1 MLTALVTSHCVDMR
15 RALGDRGPR
24 MDAQRVIAR
33 RMVIGIPP
41 DGLSP
46 AWEKDFAQFPPAGV
60 ILFAARDFKDLA
72 DARRVISRLRELARP
87 RRLFV
92 SLDEEG
98 GWVSQLAG
106 HLTVPPNA
114 ATLARAADAETLR
127 WIAGV
132 TARRLHALGFD
143 WDFAPVA
150 DVHSEPDNP
159 VIGPRAWGTTPAQ
172 VTANAGAWLAG
183 FQGSGVA
190 TCVKHAPGHGDT
202 RTDSHLALPVCD
214 ADLATLEAREFVPFR
229 AHAAADSLMTAHVV
243 YPALDP
249 GVPATF
255 SRAIVQGVLR
265 ERLGFRGVVIT
276 DALEMQGAAAGRTP
290 AEAGLAALAAG
301 CDLLLYAHW
310 NEDVRRARYTMA
322 DAVVE
327 GRVDRELFDATRP
340 RLAAFDAAHA
350 EPTADELAT
359 PLEQLTPRDWESR
372 LAGLID
378 RALAVSGRAPAADGG
393 WRVLEESEW
402 KQGPTFA
409 ASLRDAGIPD
419 GGASPAA
426 DVFAIASRIPLTPE
440 RIAAMRAHAS
450 TRPTILVGLQNDR
463 FLDHV
468 PEAALRI
475 SAADCTPLTRR
486 VVAERLAAL
495 RTSA

>member
-1 MLTALVTSHCVDMR
+1 
-15 RALGDRGPR
+15 

-33 RMVIGIPP
+33 RMVIGLPP

-60 ILFAARDFKDLA
+60 ILFAARDFKDLD
-72 DARRVISRLRELARP
+72 DARRVITRLRELARP

-106 HLTVPPNA
+106 HLVVPPNA
-114 ATLARAADAETLR
+114 ATLARAADPETIR

-172 VTANAGAWLAG
+172 VAANAGAWLAG

-190 TCVKHAPGHGDT
+190 ACLKHAPGHGDT

-214 ADLATLEAREFVPFR
+214 ASAATLEAREFVPFHV
-229 AHAAADSLMTAHVV
+229 HAGADSLMTAHVV

-265 ERLGFRGVVIT
+265 ERLGFQGVVIT

-327 GRVDRELFDATRP
+327 GRIDRELFDATRP

-350 EPTADELAT
+350 EPAGKELST
-359 PLEQLTPRDWESR
+359 PLALLTPSEWEPR
-372 LAGLID
+372 LAALID
-378 RALAVSGRAPAADGG
+378 RALVLDGRAPDGG
-393 WRVLEESEW
+393 WRVVEESEW
-402 KQGPTFA
+402 KQGPSFA
-409 ASLRDAGIPD
+409 ACLRDAGIPD

-426 DVFAIASRIPLTPE
+426 DVIAIASRVPLTPE
-440 RIAAMRAHAS
+440 RIAALRAHATS
-450 TRPTILVGLQNDR
+450 RPTVLVGLQNDR
-463 FLDHV
+463 FLDLV

-475 SAADCTPLTRR
+475 SAADCTPLTRT
-486 VVAERLAAL
+486 VVARRLATL
-495 RTSA
+495 RTGPVASR

>member
-1 MLTALVTSHCVDMR
+1 MR
-15 RALGDRGPR
+15 GALGDRRPR

-33 RMVIGIPP
+33 RMMIGIPP

-72 DARRVISRLRELARP
+72 DARRVIARLRELARP

-106 HLTVPPNA
+106 HLVVPPNA
-114 ATLARAADAETLR
+114 ATLARVADAETIR

-172 VTANAGAWLAG
+172 VAANAGAWLAG
-183 FQGSGVA
+183 FKGSGVA
-190 TCVKHAPGHGDT
+190 SCLKHAPGHGDT

-214 ADLATLEAREFVPFR
+214 APAGTLESREFVPFR
-229 AHAAADSLMTAHVV
+229 SHHTADSLMTAHVV

-255 SRAIVQGVLR
+255 SRPIVQGVLR
-265 ERLGFRGVVIT
+265 ERLGFQGVVIT

-327 GRVDRELFDATRP
+327 GKIDRELFDATRP

-350 EPTADELAT
+350 EPTVEELAT
-359 PLEQLTPRDWESR
+359 PLERLTPADWESR
-372 LAGLID
+372 LAALVD
-378 RALAVSGRAPAADGG
+378 RALVVNGRAPEGGG
-393 WRVLEESEW
+393 WRVVEESEW
-402 KQGPTFA
+402 KTGPSFA
-409 ASLRDAGIPD
+409 SALRDAGVAD

-426 DVFAIASRIPLTPE
+426 DVVAIASRVPLTPE
-440 RIAAMRAHAS
+440 RISALRAHAAS
-450 TRPTILVGLQNDR
+450 RPTVLVGLQNDR

-468 PEAALRI
+468 PEAALRV
-475 SAADCTPLTRR
+475 SAADCTPLTRSI
-486 VVAERLAAL
+486 VARRLAAL
-495 RTSA
+495 KAGIATSL

>member
-1 MLTALVTSHCVDMR
+1 
-15 RALGDRGPR
+15 

-60 ILFAARDFKDLA
+60 ILFAARDFKDLV
-72 DARRVISRLRELARP
+72 DARRVIARLRELARP

-106 HLTVPPNA
+106 HLVVPPNA
-114 ATLARAADAETLR
+114 ATLARAADTGTIR

-150 DVHSEPDNP
+150 DVHSQPDNP

-183 FQGSGVA
+183 FRGTGVA
-190 TCVKHAPGHGDT
+190 SCLKHAPGHGDT

-214 ADLATLEAREFVPFR
+214 STATMLESREFVPFR
-229 AHAAADSLMTAHVV
+229 SHADADSLMTAHVV

-249 GVPATF
+249 GVPATY
-255 SRAIVQGVLR
+255 SRPIVQGVLR

-327 GRVDRELFDATRP
+327 GRVDRGLFDATRP

-350 EPTADELAT
+350 EPMGDELLA
-359 PLEQLTPRDWESR
+359 PLESLTPPDWEPR
-372 LAGLID
+372 LAELID
-378 RALAVSGRAPAADGG
+378 RALVVGGRAPEGG
-393 WRVLEESEW
+393 WRVVEESEW

-409 ASLRDAGIPD
+409 TALRDAGIPD
-419 GGASPAA
+419 GGAAAAA
-426 DVFAIASRIPLTPE
+426 DVIAIASRIPLTPD
-440 RIAAMRAHAS
+440 RIATLRQHATS
-450 TRPTILVGLQNDR
+450 RPTVLVGLQNDR
-463 FLDHV
+463 FLDLV
-468 PEAALRI
+468 PEAALRV
-475 SAADCTPLTRR
+475 SAADCTPLTRQ
-486 VVAERLAAL
+486 VVAKRLAAL
-495 RTSA
+495 RAGSIRV

>member
-1 MLTALVTSHCVDMR
+1 
-15 RALGDRGPR
+15 

-72 DARRVISRLRELARP
+72 DARRVIARLRELARP

-106 HLTVPPNA
+106 HLVVPPNA
-114 ATLARAADAETLR
+114 ATLARVADRETIR

-172 VTANAGAWLAG
+172 VSANAGAWLAG
-183 FQGSGVA
+183 FAGSGVA
-190 TCVKHAPGHGDT
+190 SCVKHAPGHGDT

-214 ADLATLEAREFVPFR
+214 ATAATLETREFVPFR
-229 AHAAADSLMTAHVV
+229 AHAGADSLMTAHVV

-255 SRAIVQGVLR
+255 SRTIVQGVLR
-265 ERLGFRGVVIT
+265 ERLGFTGVVVT

-327 GRVDRELFDATRP
+327 GKIDRELFDATRP

-350 EPTADELAT
+350 EPTAAELAT
-359 PLEQLTPRDWESR
+359 PLEQLTPPDWEPR
-372 LAGLID
+372 LSALID
-378 RALAVSGRAPAADGG
+378 RALVVNGRAPEGG
-393 WRVLEESEW
+393 WRVVEESEW
-402 KQGPTFA
+402 KQGGSFA
-409 ASLRDAGIPD
+409 SSLRDAGIAD

-426 DVFAIASRIPLTPE
+426 DVIAIASRVPLPAE
-440 RIAAMRAHAS
+440 RIAALRAHARS
-450 TRPTILVGLQNDR
+450 RPTVLVGLQNDR
-463 FLDHV
+463 FLDLV
-468 PEAALRI
+468 PEAALRV
-475 SAADCTPLTRR
+475 SAADCTPLTRA
-486 VVAERLAAL
+486 VAARRLAAL
-495 RTSA
+495 RSANAGAL

>member
-1 MLTALVTSHCVDMR
+1 
-15 RALGDRGPR
+15 

-33 RMVIGIPP
+33 RMVIGLPP
-41 DGLSP
+41 DGLTA

-60 ILFAARDFKDLA
+60 ILFAARDFKDLE
-72 DARRVISRLRELARP
+72 DARRLIARLRELARP

-106 HLTVPPNA
+106 HLVVPPNA

-127 WIAGV
+127 WIASV

-172 VTANAGAWLAG
+172 VTANTSAWLAG
-183 FQGSGVA
+183 LAGSGVA
-190 TCVKHAPGHGDT
+190 ACVKHAPGHGDT
-202 RTDSHLALPVCD
+202 RTDSHLSLPVCD
-214 ADLATLEAREFVPFR
+214 ATAATLETREFVPFR
-229 AHAAADSLMTAHVV
+229 AHANADSLMTAHVV

-249 GVPATF
+249 RVPATY
-255 SRAIVQGVLR
+255 SRAVVQGVLR

-276 DALEMQGAAAGRTP
+276 DALEMQGASAGRTP

-322 DAVVE
+322 DEVVE
-327 GRVDRELFDATRP
+327 GHVDRALFDATRP
-340 RLAAFDAAHA
+340 RLATFDAAHA
-350 EPTADELAT
+350 EPSADELAT
-359 PLEQLTPRDWESR
+359 PLERLTPPDWESR
-372 LAGLID
+372 LGALVD
-378 RALAVSGRAPAADGG
+378 RALVVSGQAPEGG
-393 WRVLEESEW
+393 WRVVEESEW
-402 KQGPTFA
+402 KQGPSFA
-409 ASLRDAGIPD
+409 ASLREAGVPD

-426 DVFAIASRIPLTPE
+426 DVIAIASRVPLTSE
-440 RIAAMRAHAS
+440 RIAALRAHATS
-450 TRPTILVGLQNDR
+450 KPTVLVGLQNDR
-463 FLDHV
+463 FLDLV

-486 VVAERLAAL
+486 VVASRLAAMRAGKVTAL
-495 RTSA
+495 